1 MDVNIHNI
9 SFISTEKA
17 NMDRNKRSFAWNYF
31 ARKDDSKV
39 VCLAIVFAFLAFVR
53 IIIKKDV
60 HYNST
65 LINASTFRDTSLSLT

>member
-1 MDVNIHNI
+1 VDVNIHNI

-39 VCLAIVFAFLAFVR
+39 VCLAIVLAFVR

-60 HYNST
+60 HYNSK